1 MNDHDK
7 FHDGRHESAQTPAA
21 KPIQALDFDQ
31 PGAPSSESY
40 VAPKTTTSAAIPVG
54 LATAKNAPWW
64 HSQFNLMICVFG
76 LLALAALLFVVLA
89 PPPNVESIGVANNA
103 EQSEENTP
111 ALIEDAPFDEKRLA
125 QARADSQDILSEL
138 LASKKVLEQKG
149 VNEWAPR
156 KFADAVANAELGD
169 EVYKQ
174 QDFPRAIQYYKDS
187 LDQLDEISELIPQV
201 IKTRLD
207 AGLVAIKE
215 GKSALA
221 KESFQG
227 ALQLDQNNIDALNGL
242 ERANKL
248 DDVIELVRAGAVA
261 EDSFKSSDKIT
272 DLELAEQKYSQALE
286 LDKLTLSA
294 QEGLQRVGVASQ
306 DKRFRLNMT
315 KGFNALFARRYSSAK
330 QAFSQGLKI
339 KPGDSTASGAYKQA
353 LAADK
358 SSSLSGLLATAGEL
372 ERAENWSSALSNY
385 DIVLQR
391 DPNQVSAKLG
401 QIRSRARNEL
411 DLKLEA
417 VLKDPLA
424 LARGTQRARATTV
437 LADAKAIPKKGQRL
451 KSQINQI
458 EAALSS
464 ADVSIKVTL
473 FSDGLSD
480 ISLIKAGAKKIV
492 LGKFDSKNMAL
503 KPGRYV
509 LSGSRLGYHDV
520 RRELELT
527 AQGNGVQSFTVRCDN
542 PIKKT

>member
-21 KPIQALDFDQ
+21 KPIQALDFDE
-31 PGAPSSESY
+31 PGAPSSKSH
-40 VAPKTTTSAAIPVG
+40 VPVKTTTSAAIPVG

-248 DDVIELVRAGAVA
+248 DEVIELVRAGAVA

-272 DLELAEQKYSQALE
+272 DLELAEQKYNQALE
-286 LDKLTLSA
+286 LDELTLSA
-294 QEGLQRVGVASQ
+294 QEGVQRVGVASQ